1 MEGWEKGTQDVFVII
16 ADSAL
21 LPRKESQ
28 HRLREK
34 KCQISILLLT
44 AITSVLNMQEFVQK
58 GLKE

>member
-44 AITSVLNMQEFVQK
+44 AITSVLNMQV
-58 GLKE
+58 LT